1 MRPLPGRMKSQ
12 GRPPSLGRNSRQR
25 AVRVSDFQPS
35 PAPAAT
41 AIHPPLQ
48 ALQDLLAVTPVG
60 VGGDAG
66 LTARGVA
73 ILHSPCMP
81 PAPCLLP
88 AGLPPKSR
96 PHCSPVPPAWDL
108 PQLCRDGPG
117 VLVFLLG
124 NYCTSEICRFKH
136 FISLQALA
144 NISTNSASAA
154 FFCFPPHPP
163 PHPPTPVC
171 WRPSHTC
178 QPGRAFVRAKSLQ
191 SCPTLCNPTE
201 YRLSGSSVHGFPQ
214 ARILEWV
221 AMSSSRVSSRPRD

>member
-25 AVRVSDFQPS
+25 AVCVSDFQPS

-81 PAPCLLP
+81 PTPCLLP

-96 PHCSPVPPAWDL
+96 PHCSPVPPAWSSSTQAQTFSSSSTTL
-108 PQLCRDGPG
+108 HP
-117 VLVFLLG
+117 
-124 NYCTSEICRFKH
+124 
-136 FISLQALA
+136 LQV
-144 NISTNSASAA
+144 
-154 FFCFPPHPP
+154 
-163 PHPPTPVC
+163 PTPDSSLFSILRATAHPISSSESIKASTC
-171 WRPSHTC
+171 MSHT
-178 QPGRAFVRAKSLQ
+178 PPA
-191 SCPTLCNPTE
+191 SCD
-201 YRLSGSSVHGFPQ
+201 H
-214 ARILEWV
+214 
-221 AMSSSRVSSRPRD
+221 M

>member
-108 PQLCRDGPG
+108 PQLCR
-117 VLVFLLG
+117 
-124 NYCTSEICRFKH
+124 
-136 FISLQALA
+136 
-144 NISTNSASAA
+144 
-154 FFCFPPHPP
+154 
-163 PHPPTPVC
+163 
-171 WRPSHTC
+171 RPSFSESL
-178 QPGRAFVRAKSLQ
+178 GYFV
-191 SCPTLCNPTE
+191 SCPPATHTQPVFSWAFS
-201 YRLSGSSVHGFPQ
+201 YLSPGLP
-214 ARILEWV
+214 ACL
-221 AMSSSRVSSRPRD
+221 VSL